1 MFLLRP
7 YQDELVGSMLH
18 RAERQLGIGRE
29 QLLLRLTGHRLSS
42 HSFLAT
48 QYNGIALACGMTP
61 AEFLHKHSVMPYMTA
76 YLCTSERR
84 QAVSRLVD
92 VHDNL
97 RPTASVVRRSVLGEQ
112 WLRLCPACV
121 EEELRRYG
129 ESFWHRVHQLCGV
142 SVCVAH
148 AVDLLVS
155 ELRIGRYSGIPPPHE
170 VNSFQAP
177 PNCALAH
184 PVKLA
189 IAAASAEAL
198 WSVRDHDCLVTAYQS
213 QVREFGYHYLG
224 GKMHGALLAHDLET
238 YFGESF
244 LARYDCS
251 IGSSRKG
258 RWPARL
264 LQESA
269 HHATTFKHVLLKVFL
284 DSCPTPSSS
293 RVDFEDRHRPKARNW
308 AQIEDAAIDC
318 LTDEVARHRAAG
330 TRVNLEDLYDIAGIR
345 SLVKHYK
352 HQAPRLMMWI
362 EQFKKFTES
371 SRIPGR
377 RPRR

>member
-1 MFLLRP
+1 MFLPRP
-7 YQDELVGSMLH
+7 YQDELVGSLLH

-29 QLLLRLTGHRLSS
+29 QLLLCLTGHRLSS
-42 HSFLAT
+42 HSFLVT
-48 QYNGIALACGMTP
+48 QYNGIALACGTAP
-61 AEFLHKHSVMPYMTA
+61 AEFLHKHTVLPYVTA
-76 YLCTSERR
+76 YLSTSERR
-84 QAVSRLVD
+84 QAVSRLID
-92 VHDNL
+92 AHDNL
-97 RPTASVVRRSVLGEQ
+97 RPTASLVRRPVIGEQ

-121 EEELRRYG
+121 EEELHQYG
-129 ESFWHRVHQLCGV
+129 ESFWHRAHQLCGV
-142 SVCVAH
+142 AVCVNH
-148 AVDLLVS
+148 LVDLLVT
-155 ELRIGRYSGIPPPHE
+155 ELRIGRQSGIPPPHL
-170 VNSFQAP
+170 VTKLQAP
-177 PNCALAH
+177 PDCGLAQT
-184 PVKLA
+184 VKIA
-189 IAAASAEAL
+189 IAKASAEAL
-198 WSVRDHDCLVTAYQS
+198 WLVRDHDRLATACQER
-213 QVREFGYHYLG
+213 VRELGYHYLG
-224 GKMHGALLAHDLET
+224 GKMHGALLAHDLDT

-318 LTDEVARHRAAG
+318 LTDEVARHRTAG

-362 EQFKKFTES
+362 EQFKKSTES